1 MTESGSKVVEFQRS
15 DESEGFITNTHENI
29 VDLYNKKMAEY
40 AQEFQKQSQGLMGY
54 IQGQLSS
61 VVSWTALP
69 GQLNKIVTSSA
80 GYVWGFN
87 LYGNIYTCKE
97 PCNGQNW
104 RGVEPPPERRGMPAD
119 IAVDGE
125 NVYILY
131 TGTVKSVKLDGKWT
145 FINGTES
152 GDLVQIGNSWT
163 FTPSNPDAVTRFGW
177 TQLRGTFDPGST
189 TSGEQV
195 YITPTA
201 RFPMTFTIDSTG
213 NSIVGSNGGT
223 LTRASSGVS
232 SSTANQ
238 LVFSSRPVDGTGS
251 WSEPQQIP
259 GTAPANPTIH
269 MSDQFIFVGTQ
280 GCSKPCTTGS
290 WIPISQPSG
299 GQGIIAASSGNTY
312 ALGANNTI
320 YQSSGNGQGGWTEQ
334 GGMEGVMPL
343 AVGADSQFILGVNQS
358 SSRPVRCSPPYTEDD
373 SCQADSTFAY
383 RPMAGSHTVSVN
395 PRSYQTYV
403 AASSSGS
410 VGNLYQ
416 RVDPGSIDNSGVL
429 DDTRQYLSGMD
440 SSINSLGTATS
451 TQDAQIQVGKVKQ
464 AANSV
469 IKRISDIREER
480 ENTAAERDRIKR
492 KIQTVGGPPSEYRMK
507 ILQTITITLALVLLS
522 YFVLGLVLPPWIN
535 MSIAVVGML
544 VGLGFAIS
552 FAVNKQ

>member
-40 AQEFQKQSQGLMGY
+40 AQEFQTQSQGLMSY

-69 GQLNKIVTSSA
+69 GQLNKIVVSPT
-80 GYVWGFN
+80 GFVWGFN
-87 LYGNIYTCKE
+87 VNGDVYTCKE
-97 PCNGQNW
+97 PCDGANW
-104 RGVEPPPERRGMPAD
+104 KYVGPPPSMVGLPLD
-119 IAVDGE
+119 IVVDDQ

-131 TGTVKSVKLDGKWT
+131 NSQSATKPGCPAGGKGITSVKT
-145 FINGTES
+145 S
-152 GDLVQIGNSWT
+152 GGYNIRLYTKSECDSIGGNWIGNGARNWGMKTDKVGECYGRPGGNASFCST
-163 FTPSNPDAVTRFGW
+163 DQSPSPEAAAAA
-177 TQLRGTFDPGST
+177 
-189 TSGEQV
+189 GE
-195 YITPTA
+195 
-201 RFPMTFTIDSTG
+201 S
-213 NSIVGSNGGT
+213 
-223 LTRASSGVS
+223 VS
-232 SSTANQ
+232 SSASPGVS
-238 LVFSSRPVDGTGS
+238 LAFSLKPVDDSGS
-251 WSEPQQIP
+251 WQAPKAIP
-259 GTAPANPTIH
+259 GIPPANPTINIT
-269 MSDQFIFVGTQ
+269 DQFIFVGSQ

-290 WIPISQPSG
+290 WVPISQPAGS
-299 GQGIIAASSGNTY
+299 QGIVAASSGNTY
-312 ALGANNTI
+312 ALAAAGNGEQKI
-320 YQSSGNGQGGWTEQ
+320 YQSSGNGQGGWSEQ
-334 GGMEGVMPL
+334 AGLSGVMPL
-343 AVGADSQFILGVNQS
+343 AVGADSQFIIGVDQS
-358 SSRPVRCSPPYTEDD
+358 SRRPLRCSPPYTEDD
-373 SCQADSTFAY
+373 SCQVDSTFTN

-403 AASSSGS
+403 AASSSGT

-429 DDTRQYLSGMD
+429 DDTRQYLSEMD
-440 SSINSLGTATS
+440 SSVNALGTATS

-469 IKRISDIREER
+469 IKKISDIREER

-522 YFVLGLVLPPWIN
+522 YFILGLVLPPWIN

>member
-1 MTESGSKVVEFQRS
+1 
-15 DESEGFITNTHENI
+15 
-29 VDLYNKKMAEY
+29 MAEY
-40 AQEFQKQSQGLMGY
+40 AQEFQTQSQGLMSY
-54 IQGQLSS
+54 IQGKLSS

-69 GQLNKIVTSSA
+69 GVLSKIAASPT
-80 GYVWGFN
+80 GFVWGFN
-87 LYGNIYTCKE
+87 SAGDVYTCKE
-97 PCNGQNW
+97 PCDGNNW
-104 RGVEPPPERRGMPAD
+104 RGVENPPGRRGMPVD
-119 IAVDGE
+119 IAVDGDS
-125 NVYILY
+125 VYILY

-145 FINGTES
+145 FLNGTES
-152 GDLVQIGNSWT
+152 GDLVQSGNSWT
-163 FTPSNPDAVTRFGW
+163 FTPSNPAAATRFGW
-177 TQLRGTFDPGST
+177 TQIRGTFDSGST
-189 TSGEQV
+189 TSGEQI
-195 YITPTA
+195 YITPTTN
-201 RFPMTFTIDSTG
+201 FPMRFTIDSTG

-223 LTRASSGVS
+223 LTRSSSGVS
-232 SSTANQ
+232 SSTTNQ
-238 LVFSSRPVDGTGS
+238 LVFSYRPVDGTGS

-259 GTAPANPTIH
+259 GTPPANPTIH
-269 MSDQFIFVGTQ
+269 LSDQFIFVGTQ

-290 WIPISQPSG
+290 WIPISQPAG
-299 GQGIIAASSGNTY
+299 GQGIVAASSGNTY

-373 SCQADSTFAY
+373 SCQVDSTFTY
-383 RPMAGSHTVSVN
+383 RPLFGSHTVSVN

-403 AASSSGS
+403 AASSSGT

-416 RVDPGSIDNSGVL
+416 RVDPGSIDNSGAL

-440 SSINSLGTATS
+440 SSVNALGSATS
-451 TQDAQIQVGKVKQ
+451 TQDAQIQIGKVKQ

-469 IKRISDIREER
+469 IKKISDIREER

-492 KIQTVGGPPSEYRMK
+492 KIQTIGGPPSEYKMK

-522 YFVLGLVLPPWIN
+522 YFVLGLVLPPFVN
-535 MSIAVVGML
+535 MSIAIVGML

>member
-1 MTESGSKVVEFQRS
+1 
-15 DESEGFITNTHENI
+15 
-29 VDLYNKKMAEY
+29 MAEY
-40 AQEFQKQSQGLMGY
+40 AQEFQKQSQGLMSY
-54 IQGQLSS
+54 LQGQLSS
-61 VVSWTALP
+61 VVSWTPIP
-69 GQLNKIVTSSA
+69 GGLNKIVTSSA

-87 LYGNIYTCKE
+87 LIGSVYTCKE

-104 RGVEPPPERRGMPAD
+104 RYVEPPPERRGMPSD

-145 FINGTES
+145 FLNGTES
-152 GDLVQIGNSWT
+152 GDLVQVGNSWT
-163 FTPSNPDAVTRFGW
+163 YTPSNPDAVTRFGW
-177 TQLRGTFDPGST
+177 TQLRGTFDAGST
-189 TSGEQV
+189 TAGEQV

-213 NSIVGSNGGT
+213 NSIVGANGGT

-232 SSTANQ
+232 SATTNQ
-238 LVFSSRPVDGTGS
+238 LVFSSRPVDGSGS

-259 GTAPANPTIH
+259 GTAPVNPTIH
-269 MSDQFIFVGTQ
+269 LSDQFIFVGAQ

-290 WIPISQPSG
+290 WIPISQPPG
-299 GQGIIAASSGNTY
+299 GQGIVAASSANTY

-373 SCQADSTFAY
+373 SCQVDSTFTY

-416 RVDPGSIDNSGVL
+416 RVDPGTIDNTGVL

-440 SSINSLGTATS
+440 SSVNSLGTATS

-492 KIQTVGGPPSEYRMK
+492 KIQTVGGPASEYRMK

>member
-1 MTESGSKVVEFQRS
+1 M
-15 DESEGFITNTHENI
+15 
-29 VDLYNKKMAEY
+29 DLYNKKMAEY
-40 AQEFQKQSQGLMGY
+40 AQEFQTQSQGLMSY
-54 IQGQLSS
+54 LQGQLSS
-61 VVSWTALP
+61 VVSWIPLP
-69 GQLNKIVTSSA
+69 GGLNKIVTSSA

-87 LYGNIYTCKE
+87 LYGGVYVCKE
-97 PCNGQNW
+97 PCDGNNW
-104 RGVEPPPERRGMPAD
+104 RAVDSPPNMSGLPLD
-119 IAVDGE
+119 IAVDGQ

-131 TGTVKSVKLDGKWT
+131 NSQSAIKPGCPGGGKGITSVKTSGGYNIRLYT
-145 FINGTES
+145 NTECDS
-152 GDLVQIGNSWT
+152 IGGNWIGNGARSWGMKT
-163 FTPSNPDAVTRFGW
+163 DGVGECYGRPGGNASFCSTDQSPSPEA
-177 TQLRGTFDPGST
+177 
-189 TSGEQV
+189 
-195 YITPTA
+195 A
-201 RFPMTFTIDSTG
+201 
-213 NSIVGSNGGT
+213 
-223 LTRASSGVS
+223 AAAGVS
-232 SSTANQ
+232 VSSTATPGVSLAWSLQ
-238 LVFSSRPVDGTGS
+238 PVDGTGS
-251 WSEPQQIP
+251 WAEPQQIP
-259 GTAPANPTIH
+259 GNPPVNPTIH
-269 MSDQFIFVGTQ
+269 LTDQFIFVGTQ

-290 WIPISQPSG
+290 WVPISQPTG
-299 GQGIIAASSGNTY
+299 GQGIVAASSGNTY
-312 ALGANNTI
+312 ALGANSTI

-334 GGMEGVMPL
+334 GGLEGVMPL
-343 AVGADSQFILGVNQS
+343 AVGADSQFIIGVNQ

-373 SCQADSTFAY
+373 SCKADSTFTY

-403 AASSSGS
+403 AASSSGT

-429 DDTRQYLSGMD
+429 DDTRQYLSEMD
-440 SSINSLGTATS
+440 SSVNSLGTATS

-469 IKRISDIREER
+469 IKKISDIREER